1 MRLNGGREMKLI
13 RYTVIIVFCLS
24 LGFFLAAKGKK
35 LISKDSNLP
44 TITSDRDVLEIPCKY
59 TQEQLLDG
67 LNASDKEDGDLTNKI
82 LVGNMTRFIDKGLCN
97 VTYVVFD
104 SSNQSASLTRNVRF
118 TDYRSSRF
126 ITAKPLVYVE
136 KEGNYQKTISQITAE
151 DMLDGDLTESIIQGS
166 SDVNYSVAGS
176 YHLTLEVSN
185 SFGDVNTM
193 EIPIH
198 IVKSENQSINIE
210 LTEGIVYINAGE
222 TIDPYQYIE
231 NVETI
236 SERKVNKKNDTID
249 SQVDINTP
257 GIYEI
262 HYSVVSSGNKGETWL
277 TVVVE

>member
-1 MRLNGGREMKLI
+1 MKLI

-24 LGFFLAAKGKK
+24 LGVFLIAKGKE
-35 LISKDSNLP
+35 LISKDPTLP
-44 TITSDRDVLEIPCKY
+44 TITSDRDVLEIPCEY

-67 LNASDKEDGDLTNKI
+67 LSALDKEDGDLTNKI
-82 LVGNMTRFIDKGLCN
+82 LVGNMTRFIDKGLCS

-104 SSNQSASLTRNVRF
+104 SSNQSTSLTRNVRF
-118 TDYRSSRF
+118 TDYHSPRF
-126 ITAKPLVYVE
+126 ITAKPLVYIE
-136 KEGNYQKTISQITAE
+136 KEGNYQKTISQISAE
-151 DMLDGDLTESIIQGS
+151 DMLDGDLTKSIIQGT
-166 SDVNYSVAGS
+166 SDVNYTTAGS

-185 SFGDVNTM
+185 SYGDVSTM

-231 NVETI
+231 SVETI
-236 SERKVNKKNDTID
+236 SKKKVNKKNVTID
-249 SQVDINTP
+249 SQVDTNTP